1 MKTIEE
7 FFVRFKCN
15 KSEINLLLNR
25 LQAIRIENVIKNI
38 NEIKQKYENNQ

>member
-7 FFVRFKCN
+7 FFVRFKCS
-15 KSEINLLLNR
+15 KSEIYLLLNR

-38 NEIKQKYENNQ
+38 NEIKQKYEDL